1 MLPDRPLNKGS
12 MGKIY
17 TKKGDKGLTSLVGGK
32 KVWKSNVRVE
42 AYGTV
47 DELISW
53 IGFLHDQVPL
63 PNDQT
68 LLLKVQDRLMACA
81 SRLACD
87 EKELLVRM
95 PRVDESDILF
105 LEQEI
110 DRMESSLEPLQ
121 SFILPGGHPL
131 ASTCHIVRNVCR
143 RAERR
148 VIALAQ
154 EGNEEVEDVIIRYLN
169 RLADFLF
176 VFARYLLYTCGGK
189 ETLWK
194 PEL

>member
-1 MLPDRPLNKGS
+1 

-17 TKKGDKGLTSLVGGK
+17 TRKGDKGLTSLAGGK
-32 KVWKSNVRVE
+32 KVWKNNIRVE
-42 AYGTV
+42 AYGTI

-53 IGFLHDQVPL
+53 IGFLHDQVPKTSE
-63 PNDQT
+63 QS
-68 LLLKVQDRLMACA
+68 LLLKIQDHLMTCA

-87 EKELLVRM
+87 EKELLTHM
-95 PRVDESDILF
+95 PVLDEQDILF

-110 DRMESSLEPLQ
+110 DRMECSLEPLQ
-121 SFILPGGHPL
+121 SFILPSGHPL

-148 VIALAQ
+148 VISLAQ
-154 EGNEEVEDVIIRYLN
+154 DENEEVEEIIIRYLN

-176 VFARYLLYTCGGK
+176 VFARYILYTCGGK
-189 ETLWK
+189 EILWK
-194 PEL
+194 PNL

>member
-1 MLPDRPLNKGS
+1 

-32 KVWKSNVRVE
+32 KVWKNSVRVE

-53 IGFLHDQVPL
+53 IGFLYDQVPQ
-63 PNDQT
+63 PSDQN
-68 LLLKVQDRLMACA
+68 LLIKIQDRLMTCA

-87 EKELLVRM
+87 ENELLTRM
-95 PRVDESDILF
+95 PVIAEKDILF
-105 LEQEI
+105 LEKEI
-110 DRMESSLEPLQ
+110 DRMESSLAPLQ
-121 SFILPGGHPL
+121 FFILPGGHPL
-131 ASTCHIVRNVCR
+131 ASACHIVRNVCR

-154 EGNEEVEDVIIRYLN
+154 EENEKVENIIIRYLN

-194 PEL
+194 HKL

>member
-1 MLPDRPLNKGS
+1 

-17 TKKGDKGLTSLVGGK
+17 TKKGDKGLTSLAGGK
-32 KVWKSNVRVE
+32 KVWKNNTRVE
-42 AYGTV
+42 AYGTI

-53 IGFLHDQVPL
+53 IGFLYDQVPQ
-63 PNDQT
+63 PADQS

-87 EKELLVRM
+87 EKELLNRM
-95 PRVDESDILF
+95 PLLDDKDILF

-154 EGNEEVEDVIIRYLN
+154 EENEEVEEIIIRYLN

-189 ETLWK
+189 ETIWK
-194 PEL
+194 PGL